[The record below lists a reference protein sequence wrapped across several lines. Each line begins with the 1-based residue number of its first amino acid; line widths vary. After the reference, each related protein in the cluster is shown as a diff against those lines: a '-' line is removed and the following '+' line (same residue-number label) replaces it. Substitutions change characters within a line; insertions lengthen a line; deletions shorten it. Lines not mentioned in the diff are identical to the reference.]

1 MRTVQV
7 KSLFWCHDGTQE
19 NMHLSDDVHPCSFKY
34 DMQFLNTHMCGSF
47 TCVNHFHRILE
58 LEQVDVPSYSLM
70 WDYSPT
76 PWLDVRMY
84 SLLQVKPH
92 IYAPIYVVFMPD
104 PNMQLFYCVYRFE
117 GLITRNTTF
126 VVFVQINNRI
136 IVLINRLLRLVILD

>member
-47 TCVNHFHRILE
+47 TCINHFHSTLE
-58 LEQVDVPSYSLM
+58 LEHVDVPSYSLM
-70 WDYSPT
+70 WHYSPT

-92 IYAPIYVVFMPD
+92 IYAPIYVIFMPD
-104 PNMQLFYCVYRFE
+104 PKHATMWINVKGLLHEILLLLF
-117 GLITRNTTF
+117 
-126 VVFVQINNRI
+126 FVQINNRI
-136 IVLINRLLRLVILD
+136 IILINRLT